1 MGKIWKWNIE
11 NPTGKDIKCT
21 LNVDSDIA
29 KIREVKNTSVVILA
43 TKNNNNVGKTY
54 IIRVELV
61 EDKNV
66 FDEKEITLVPLL

>member
-1 MGKIWKWNIE
+1 MDKE
-11 NPTGKDIKCT
+11 IKCT

-43 TKNNNNVGKTY
+43 TKNNDNIAKTY
-54 IIRVELV
+54 TIRVELV

-66 FDEKEITLVPLL
+66 FAEKEITLVPLI